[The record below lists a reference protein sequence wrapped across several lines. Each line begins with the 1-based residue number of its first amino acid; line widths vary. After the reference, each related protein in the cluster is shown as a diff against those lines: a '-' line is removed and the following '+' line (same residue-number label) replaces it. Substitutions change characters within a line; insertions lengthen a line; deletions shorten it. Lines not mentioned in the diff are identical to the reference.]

1 MPMGMTASFLY
12 ESAKDQLRWFDVS
25 VKKNIGYVMQIGQ
38 IYHMDDEAFSK
49 IKSRSGRGSIS
60 LDGLYNLGVAM
71 GDIKKEE

>member
-1 MPMGMTASFLY
+1 MGASYLY
-12 ESAKDQLRWFDVS
+12 ESAKDELKWVNLSIRD
-25 VKKNIGYVMQIGQ
+25 NIGHVMRVGSM
-38 IYHMDDEAFSK
+38 YHMEDEAFSK